1 MPTNRFRG
9 AAAALA
15 CVVLGTALAA
25 AVAEAKPRT
34 TKLRHVGQV
43 EGMAHS
49 RISFTLVQARA
60 QAHDVHNIRLRGVE
74 LFCDDAAHNFF
85 TQLWSGTFPDMKMG
99 PAPGATGFGVSEL
112 RFEVDGF
119 SDAYKTIFGLVSHG
133 GRRVSGDLRIRWYDD
148 VKDGGCGGSEETWTS
163 RAVKR

>member
-1 MPTNRFRG
+1 MPTTRFRG

-15 CVVLGTALAA
+15 CVALGSALATG
-25 AVAEAKPRT
+25 VADAKPRT

-49 RISFTLVQARA
+49 RISFTLVKRGRKLTKA
-60 QAHDVHNIRLRGVE
+60 QNIRVRGVE
-74 LFCDDAAHNFF
+74 LFCDDEASNFF
-85 TQLWSGTFPDMKMG
+85 TQLWSGTFPDMKLG
-99 PAPGATGFGVSEL
+99 HAAGATGFGLSDL

-119 SDAYKTIFGLVSHG
+119 SDAYKTIFGLVSHA
-133 GRRVSGDLRIRWYDD
+133 GRRVRGDLRIRWYDD
-148 VKDGGCGGSEETWTS
+148 AKDGGCGGSEETWTS